1 MRSPNQKHGI
11 FSVLPVILLSLGLIS
26 SLFGCNSTS
35 EPVSSGEAITVHSEL
50 KTTVGESTPTT
61 PVQTTEPPST
71 TKPANPEIILATTTS
86 VQDSGLLDVLIP
98 IFEQKTGYKVKTIAV
113 GTGTA
118 IAMGQRGEADVIFVH
133 DPSKE
138 VPFMDSGAGMNRK
151 LVAHNYFIIAGPA
164 SDPAGIKGMTSVVDA
179 FKKIAAKGSTFIS
192 RGDASGTN
200 SRELQIWKLAGITP
214 KGQGWY
220 QESGQGMGATLNIA
234 AEKNGYTLSDRG
246 TYLATRATTGLN
258 ILLEGTDSN
267 LMNIY
272 HVIQVNPT
280 KFDKVNGPG
289 GRAFVVFMIDPE
301 TQAIIAN
308 YGVDKY
314 GEVLFF
320 ADATKTEADL
330 GSY

>member
-1 MRSPNQKHGI
+1 MRFPTKRRNI
-11 FSVLPVILLSLGLIS
+11 FPVLLIIMLSLGLLS

-35 EPVSSGEAITVHSEL
+35 ETVSTGQPITVHSVL
-50 KTTVGESTPTT
+50 KTTTSESTPTT
-61 PVQTTEPPST
+61 PPETTQPPAT
-71 TKPANPEIILATTTS
+71 TTPVIREVILATTTS

-98 IFEQKTGYKVKTIAV
+98 IFEQKTGYEVKTIAV
-113 GTGTA
+113 GTGAA
-118 IAMGQRGEADVIFVH
+118 IAMGQRGEADVLFVH
-133 DPSKE
+133 DPTKE
-138 VPFMDSGAGMNRK
+138 VPFVDSGAGMNRK

-179 FKKIAAKGSTFIS
+179 FKKIATAKATFIS

-214 KGQGWY
+214 KGQSWY
-220 QESGQGMGATLNIA
+220 QESGQAMGLTLSIA
-234 AEKNGYTLSDRG
+234 AEKGGYTFSDRG
-246 TYLATRATTGLN
+246 TYLATQATTGLK
-258 ILLEGTDSN
+258 ILLEGTDSP

-280 KFDKVNGPG
+280 MFKNINGPG

-301 TQAIIAN
+301 IQSIIAN

>member
-1 MRSPNQKHGI
+1 
-11 FSVLPVILLSLGLIS
+11 
-26 SLFGCNSTS
+26 
-35 EPVSSGEAITVHSEL
+35 VHSEL
-50 KTTVGESTPTT
+50 KTTSSEPTT
-61 PVQTTEPPST
+61 TTPIETTQPPAAT
-71 TKPANPEIILATTTS
+71 TPAIRELILATTTS

-98 IFEQKTGYKVKTIAV
+98 MFEQRTGYEVKTIAV

-118 IAMGQRGEADVIFVH
+118 IAMGQRGEADVLFVH

-138 VPFMDSGAGMNRK
+138 VPFMNSGAGMNRL

-164 SDPAGIKGMTSVVDA
+164 SDPAGIKGITSVVDA
-179 FKKIAAKGSTFIS
+179 FKKIASKGATFIS

-200 SRELQIWKLAGITP
+200 SRELQIWKLAGITA
-214 KGQGWY
+214 KGQSWY
-220 QESGQGMGATLNIA
+220 QETGQGMGATLAIA

-246 TYLATRATTGLN
+246 TYLATKATTGLQ

-272 HVIQVNPT
+272 HVIQVNPAMF
-280 KFDKVNGPG
+280 KNINGPG
-289 GRAFVVFMIDPE
+289 GRAFVMFMIDPE
-301 TQAIIAN
+301 IQAIIASF
-308 YGVDKY
+308 GVDKY

-320 ADATKTEADL
+320 ADADKTEADL

>member
-1 MRSPNQKHGI
+1 
-11 FSVLPVILLSLGLIS
+11 
-26 SLFGCNSTS
+26 
-35 EPVSSGEAITVHSEL
+35 
-50 KTTVGESTPTT
+50 
-61 PVQTTEPPST
+61 
-71 TKPANPEIILATTTS
+71 
-86 VQDSGLLDVLIP
+86 
-98 IFEQKTGYKVKTIAV
+98 
-113 GTGTA
+113 
-118 IAMGQRGEADVIFVH
+118 
-133 DPSKE
+133 
-138 VPFMDSGAGMNRK
+138 
-151 LVAHNYFIIAGPA
+151 
-164 SDPAGIKGMTSVVDA
+164 
-179 FKKIAAKGSTFIS
+179 
-192 RGDASGTN
+192 
-200 SRELQIWKLAGITP
+200 
-214 KGQGWY
+214 
-220 QESGQGMGATLNIA
+220 MGATLNIA

-289 GRAFVVFMIDPE
+289 GRAFMVFMIDPE